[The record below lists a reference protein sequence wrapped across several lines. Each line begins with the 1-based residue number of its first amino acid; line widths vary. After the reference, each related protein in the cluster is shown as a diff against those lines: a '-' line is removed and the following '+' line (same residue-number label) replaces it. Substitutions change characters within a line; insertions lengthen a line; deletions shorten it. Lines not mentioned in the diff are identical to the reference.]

1 MEEILKCSPHLQE
14 LNSAL
19 VQPVSK
25 GDLGGHVDQGHI
37 LTLGTDGEKVNESFC
52 RSYSTGR
59 SRSATHGEHDVRS
72 PVHQRHALAWNPKR
86 FDLVGEETAVG

>member
-1 MEEILKCSPHLQE
+1 MLKCLLHLQE

-19 VQPVSK
+19 VQPISK

-37 LTLGTDGEKVNESFC
+37 LTLGTDGEKVNEPSFC
-52 RSYSTGR
+52 PSGKGR
-59 SRSATHGEHDVRS
+59 SGSATHGEHDVRS
-72 PVHQRHALAWNPKR
+72 PVHQGHALAWNPKR